1 MKDLFEQVAS
11 NALYVVS
18 FVLIIAGLFVCSVIA
33 EKLIQKKNGITDRT
47 SAARR
52 VASVGLLSAVSAFL
66 MLFEIPMPFA
76 PTFYKLDMSELP
88 VLIGAYAFGPA
99 AGVLIE
105 FIKIVL
111 KLFMKG
117 TSTAFVGE
125 VANFCVGCSFIL
137 PASVIYY
144 ARKTRKTATLSCVVG
159 TICITIF
166 GTVFN
171 AVYLLPAFAK
181 LYGIPLEVIFAMGS
195 EVNPFAGNNIYSFV
209 FACVAP
215 LNLIKGSLN
224 SLLTLLVY
232 KKLSPVLK
240 GSGIHADLVKET
252 AKQ

>member
-1 MKDLFEQVAS
+1 MKDLINQVTS

-18 FVLIIAGLFVCSVIA
+18 FVAIIAGLFVCSIIA
-33 EKLIQKKNGITDRT
+33 EKLIQRKSGVTDRT

-52 VASVGLLSAVSAFL
+52 AASVGLLSALSAIL

-76 PTFYKLDMSELP
+76 PAFYKLDMSELP
-88 VLIGAYAFGPA
+88 ILIGAYAFGPA

-125 VANFCVGCSFIL
+125 LANFAVGVSFIL

-144 ARKTRKTATLSCVVG
+144 TRKNKKTAAISCVVG
-159 TICITIF
+159 TVCITLF
-166 GTVFN
+166 GTFFN

-181 LYGIPLEVIFAMGS
+181 LYGMPLEAILAMGK
-195 EVNPFAGNNIYSFV
+195 EVNPLAGSNIYSFV

-215 LNLIKGSLN
+215 LNLIKGTLN
-224 SLLTLLVY
+224 SVLTLLVY
-232 KKLSPVLK
+232 KKLSPILK
-240 GSGIHADLVKET
+240 GAGIQADLVKDT

>member
-1 MKDLFEQVAS
+1 MKDLFNQVAS

-18 FVLIIAGLFVCSVIA
+18 FVLIIAGLFVFAVIA
-33 EKLIQKKNGITDRT
+33 EKVIQKKNGMTDKT

-52 VASVGLLSAVSAFL
+52 AACIGLLSALSAIL

-99 AGVLIE
+99 AGIMIE

-125 VANFCVGCSFIL
+125 LANFTVGASFIL
-137 PASVIYY
+137 PASIIYY
-144 ARKTRKTATLSCVVG
+144 AKKTKRMATISCIVG
-159 TICITIF
+159 TVCITIF

-181 LYGIPLEVIFAMGS
+181 LYGIPLEVIYAMGT
-195 EVNPFAGNNIYSFV
+195 EVNPFAGDNITSFV
-209 FACVAP
+209 VACVAP
-215 LNLIKGSLN
+215 LNLIKGLLN
-224 SLLTLLVY
+224 STLTLLVY
-232 KKLSPVLK
+232 KKISPIIK
-240 GSGIHADLVKET
+240 GVDAGTSAAPKN
-252 AKQ
+252 A